1 MRQVEALERRAPAAY
16 ASGVADWATISA
28 LATAAGT
35 LALAIATFV
44 SVRSSNRSAR
54 VAERALQAGMR
65 PLLSGSRLVD
75 PDIKIGWSDDHRAVV
90 GGGRA
95 SIELV
100 DDLIYLAMSL
110 RNVGSGVAVRQAWA
124 IDVPPNIEEQAPLDD
139 LDRFRRQLRDLYISA
154 NDVGFWQAAL
164 RDPDDPLYAVVRAA
178 IEERGTFLIDVLYTN
193 DEGDQRAVTRF
204 VVAPAHDDGNQW
216 LCSVGRHVYLDR
228 PNPR

>member
-1 MRQVEALERRAPAAY
+1 MD
-16 ASGVADWATISA
+16 DWATISA
-28 LATAAGT
+28 LATAGGT

-100 DDLIYLAMSL
+100 DDRIYLAMSL
-110 RNVGSGVAVRQAWA
+110 RNVGSGVAVLQAWG
-124 IDVPPNIEEQAPLDD
+124 IDVPPSIEEQAPLDD
-139 LDRFRRQLRDLYISA
+139 LDRFHRQLRDLYIAA

-164 RDPDDPLYAVVRAA
+164 RDPDDPLYATVRSA
-178 IEERGTFLIDVLYTN
+178 IAERRTFLIDVLYTN

-204 VVAPAHDDGNQW
+204 VVAPTHDDGTQW
-216 LCSVGRHVYLDR
+216 LCSVGRHIYLDR

>member
-1 MRQVEALERRAPAAY
+1 MD
-16 ASGVADWATISA
+16 DWATISA

-44 SVRSSNRSAR
+44 SVRSANRAAR

-65 PLLSGSRLVD
+65 PLLSGSRLTD

-100 DDLIYLAMSL
+100 DDVVYLVMSL
-110 RNVGSGVAVRQAWA
+110 RNVGSGVAVLQAWG
-124 IDVPPNIEEQAPLDD
+124 IDVPATIQEQAPLDE
-139 LDRFRRQLRDLYISA
+139 LDRFHRQLRDLYIAA

-164 RDPDDPLYAVVRAA
+164 RDPDDPLYATVRSA
-178 IEERGTFLIDVLYTN
+178 IEERRTFLIDVLYTN

-204 VVAPAHDDGNQW
+204 VVAPTHEEGTQW

-228 PNPR
+228 PDPRSQ

>member
-1 MRQVEALERRAPAAY
+1 MDD
-16 ASGVADWATISA
+16 SATISA
-28 LATAAGT
+28 LATAGGT

-44 SVRSSNRSAR
+44 SVRSANRAAR
-54 VAERALQAGMR
+54 VAERALQANMR

-100 DDLIYLAMSL
+100 DDRIYLAMSL
-110 RNVGSGVAVRQAWA
+110 RNVGSGVAVLQAWG
-124 IDVPPNIEEQAPLDD
+124 IDVPPSIEEQAPLDE
-139 LDRFRRQLRDLYISA
+139 LDRFRRQLRDIYISA

-164 RDPDDPLYAVVRAA
+164 RDPDDPLYAGIRSA
-178 IEERGTFLIDVLYTN
+178 IQERRTFLIDVQYTN

-204 VVAPAHDDGNQW
+204 VVAPTHDDGTQW